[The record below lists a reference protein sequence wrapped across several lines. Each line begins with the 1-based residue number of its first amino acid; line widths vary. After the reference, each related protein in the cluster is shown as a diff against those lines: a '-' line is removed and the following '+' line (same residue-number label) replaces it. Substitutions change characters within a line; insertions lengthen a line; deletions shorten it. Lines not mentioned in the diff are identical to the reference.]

1 MADFDW
7 KQLLKRGLILA
18 LEDRTRAETLKA
30 SLLVR
35 DHAGLD
41 KKRGRELEGQARFR
55 MVEQGFEEVCA
66 LFGGQPLAGGV
77 IPNSGL
83 KIFQPFMRFG
93 GDGPGVIFGLAAMPE
108 RSKLPSKNRS
118 RLAGVTLNFNLT
130 PNFDFDGSGPKPGDI
145 FVLFLVARD
154 REQSGK
160 LDEIAIGVI
169 DATYEQFLFYER
181 LDKFLAD
188 DADAAEP
195 VPVPNAALSETG
207 LVRLKAKVK
216 PFVPP
221 ESPPEVD
228 DETGKA

>member
-7 KQLLKRGLILA
+7 KHLLKRGLILA

-30 SLLVR
+30 SQLVR
-35 DHAGLD
+35 DYAGLD

-66 LFGGQPLAGGV
+66 LFGGQPLVGGV
-77 IPNSGL
+77 IPNSSL

-130 PNFDFDGSGPKPGDI
+130 PRFDFDGSGPKPGDI

-169 DATYEQFLFYER
+169 DAAYEQFLFYER

-195 VPVPNAALSETG
+195 IPTVTVAPSETG
-207 LVRLKAKVK
+207 LVRLKATVR

-228 DETGKA
+228 DKKGKA

>member
-1 MADFDW
+1 
-7 KQLLKRGLILA
+7 
-18 LEDRTRAETLKA
+18 
-30 SLLVR
+30 
-35 DHAGLD
+35 
-41 KKRGRELEGQARFR
+41 
-55 MVEQGFEEVCA
+55 MVEQGFEEVCV
-66 LFGGQPLAGGV
+66 LFGGQPLVGGV
-77 IPNSGL
+77 IPNSSL

-108 RSKLPSKNRS
+108 RSKLPNKNRS

-130 PNFDFDGSGPKPGDI
+130 PSFDFDGSGPKPGDI

-195 VPVPNAALSETG
+195 VPASIVSPSETG

-221 ESPPEVD
+221 ESPPDVD